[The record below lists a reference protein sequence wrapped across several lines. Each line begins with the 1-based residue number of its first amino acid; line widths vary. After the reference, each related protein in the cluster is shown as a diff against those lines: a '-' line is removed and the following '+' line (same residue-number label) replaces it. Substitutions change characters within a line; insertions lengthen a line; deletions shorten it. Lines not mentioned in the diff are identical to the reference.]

1 LGPLHRPAAEIGLYY
16 LAVIGGVP
24 MGSFMSNRLAPRV
37 RLTSLLRATSGI
49 AVLGAVL
56 FFVVSATGM
65 LSVASVLG
73 TMITLSIGVGASA
86 PIAITGAISTDP
98 QTIRAAA
105 GLYGFVQMANGALC
119 TLAVGFFPGNPAL
132 TAASVL
138 LVSLLLGQCSFLL
151 ATRSRPVAGT
161 SRD

>member
-1 LGPLHRPAAEIGLYY
+1 
-16 LAVIGGVP
+16 
-24 MGSFMSNRLAPRV
+24 
-37 RLTSLLRATSGI
+37 
-49 AVLGAVL
+49 VLGAVL

-73 TMITLSIGVGASA
+73 TMIILSIGVGASA

-98 QTIRAAA
+98 QTIGAAA

-151 ATRSRPVAGT
+151 ATRSRPFAGT